1 MSEEAP
7 VAMPTDFYTEAGFVK
22 SCSMS
27 SHPAVG
33 DMVVVDGQMY
43 TVTDRS
49 WDFDV
54 GGMPVLVRIRI
65 K

>member
-1 MSEEAP
+1 
-7 VAMPTDFYTEAGFVK
+7 
-22 SCSMS
+22 
-27 SHPAVG
+27 
-33 DMVVVDGQMY
+33 MY
-43 TVTDRS
+43 TVTGRS